1 MTSIRIQLP
10 PTGVF
15 GVVDVSGYDPSAPP
29 PAEGEAIAVALANHG
44 VLCLRMPRSLTDD
57 EFQAVARIFG
67 PIKEPVGITVRGD
80 ELRYTQRRQI
90 IDSGF
95 VMTEEARAQLGDVS
109 FGALDDERPGL
120 FETYHCDDTFAERP
134 ASATVLHARQLPT
147 SGGGPTCFI
156 DMRAALERLSAE
168 TRSSIEGLSV
178 RYGYDNGGAFP
189 PRRAATDE
197 PRILVDVTHPLVRTH
212 ARAGTTSLFLD
223 LDRAKFIEGMDL
235 DEGRQLLQSMQ
246 DHAEASA
253 PFVAHDWHEHD
264 VLVWDNASVQHKASG
279 NFKVGESRRFW
290 RYMVE
295 GEQPFR

>member
-1 MTSIRIQLP
+1 MVEVR
-10 PTGVF
+10 
-15 GVVDVSGYDPSAPP
+15 GYDPTAPP
-29 PAEGEAIAVALANHG
+29 FAEHDTIADALANHG
-44 VLCLRMPRSLTDD
+44 VLCLRMPRALVDD

-67 PIKEPVGITVRGD
+67 PIKDPVGVTIDGD
-80 ELRYTQRRQI
+80 QLQYSSRRQT

-95 VMTEEARAQLGDVS
+95 VMTEEARARLGDVS
-109 FGALDDERPGL
+109 FGALDGERPGL

-134 ASATVLHARQLPT
+134 ASATVLHARQLPA

-156 DMRAALERLSAE
+156 DMRAALDLLPTE
-168 TRSSIEGLSV
+168 TRSAIDDLNV

-189 PRRAATDE
+189 PRQAATDE

-223 LDRAKFIEGMDL
+223 LDRAKFIDGMDL
-235 DEGRQLLQSMQ
+235 AAGKELLQSLQ
-246 DHAEASA
+246 DHAETSA
-253 PFVAHDWHEHD
+253 PFVAHDWQEHD

-295 GEQPFR
+295 GERPRH